1 MLEKKFEYVADVK
14 DKYSIFMEDEPT
26 LIEFLAKNTRP
37 DQVIYVPRYG
47 YNQHLIDGK
56 KVVGLSFFRGL
67 SNDSRAQ

>member
-1 MLEKKFEYVADVK
+1 
-14 DKYSIFMEDEPT
+14 MEDEPT